1 MRQIVNTTSS
11 EFQKLVEQYT
21 VYGIIIAILLMFMG
35 KLSSR
40 RRKDRNVIDG
50 LRQEI
55 TETQEEVRKR
65 YSILEDRIFFLEK
78 NALYKEKLD

>member
-40 RRKDRNVIDG
+40 RRKDRIVIDG
-50 LRQEI
+50 LKQEI

>member
-40 RRKDRNVIDG
+40 RRKDRNEIDG

-55 TETQEEVRKR
+55 TETQEELRKR
-65 YSILEDRIFFLEK
+65 YSVLDDRIFFLEK

>member
-50 LRQEI
+50 LKQEI